1 MNTDKEYI
9 YKDLT
14 YNVIGALYEVHKE
27 LGPIHKEIV
36 YHRAVAIEL
45 ANRNISF
52 TDEKGIDIKYKNNK
66 IGIYR
71 PDFIIDDKVILEL
84 KVTPAI
90 SKAMQDQVYYY
101 VKGTKYKLV
110 LLANFGTQKL
120 GIKRLIYDI
129 SNKTIELSSL
139 C

>member
-1 MNTDKEYI
+1 MDKEYI

-14 YNVIGALYEVHKE
+14 YDIIGVLYEVHKE
-27 LGPIHKEIV
+27 LGSVHKEIV

-45 ANRNISF
+45 QNRKIPF
-52 TDEKGIDIKYKNNK
+52 TEEKGIDIKYKNNK

-84 KVTPAI
+84 KVDPEIT
-90 SKAMQDQVYYY
+90 KAMQNQVYYY
-101 VKGTKYKLV
+101 VKGTEYKLV
-110 LLANFGTQKL
+110 LLANFGTQSL

-129 SNKTIELSSL
+129 ENKAVEVSNL
-139 C
+139 